1 MGGVHHHA
9 ERTGLRAEHLIIA
22 GFQIGFVKLRMLA
35 SSSTI
40 RILYL
45 LLPIVL
51 TPSFQ
56 SKAEYRAAATSI
68 FCGNVTAVRLDDGG
82 AHR

>member
-1 MGGVHHHA
+1 
-9 ERTGLRAEHLIIA
+9 
-22 GFQIGFVKLRMLA
+22 MLA

-40 RILYL
+40 RILNL

-56 SKAEYRAAATSI
+56 SKAEYRTVAASV
-68 FCGNVTAVRLDDGG
+68 FCGDVTAVRLDDGG
-82 AHR
+82 AHRKPDPHNIETLLS